1 MSPTPSS
8 PTKWLSHAQVEWHN
22 WVWAFHSRHTY
33 PSHLNSK
40 LKLLPLF
47 STLLTMLLVGS
58 SNIPLPLN
66 ALQINNPSIYPRLAL
81 VLRVGQIYAHTI
93 IIKFSS
99 NHNNVLS
106 SAIVQFIIVSS
117 VSIHLLYVSISPKMW
132 SLMQRSSHF
141 LPYILMLEP
150 ACNLKFFSSLACF
163 PS

>member
-1 MSPTPSS
+1 M
-8 PTKWLSHAQVEWHN
+8 
-22 WVWAFHSRHTY
+22 
-33 PSHLNSK
+33 
-40 LKLLPLF
+40 LLPLF

-66 ALQINNPSIYPRLAL
+66 ASQINNPSIYPRLAL
-81 VLRVGQIYAHTI
+81 VLLVGQIYAHTI

-106 SAIVQFIIVSS
+106 LAIVQFIIVSS